1 MKAIKILFIMTLSL
15 NAISVNRALFDLKD
29 SQLKGELTPKIV
41 NFGGYKSSTKEWGA
55 SALNY
60 INAANGDAKK
70 FSTLVEKMRFNS
82 GILGNFRAH
91 ARLRQALKL
100 QKNLKYC
107 LKIIAR
113 DSFYSYRTG
122 IYIPLG
128 ISLKDQ
134 KTAQKML
141 ADLSVVGAYLKKQQE
156 NEKAQSPYY
165 RSNNYYNSYYSP
177 YYGMYGMYGMGMYGM
192 YGMGMYDFYDFY
204 DGMYGFYPNMFFMM
218 QVQDYLMLENYM
230 YALDQE
236 EILDHDASI
245 NQLDTP
251 TDDDRDDKDDKSLQ
265 QANLMSFYR
274 DPKFSKGIQTNRL
287 NSALVNL
294 DNSRM
299 LKDNSLFHTKAMP
312 TKSVDA
318 ITSQAKEL
326 NHLVGQ
332 IKEMKQD
339 GASPNKIDSVVNK
352 AMEVRDK
359 LDNNLNQLDN
369 DLKDQKGLSSEQQA
383 QVDKALDSVQ
393 QLSHSSDVVGNYLD
407 GSLKIDGDDR
417 DDLNDAMNNPM
428 QQPAQQTPTSNM
440 ANTHA
445 NDSKDQGGN
454 ALINPNNATND
465 DHNDDH
471 MDTNTTDTGNAND
484 TPTDDKDASGNNT
497 GDMNNTDTG
506 NTDTGNTDT
515 GNTDDMSNMNNGND
529 DAGNA
534 NDDMGN
540 SNDMGD
546 DMNNANDMSDDMGNG
561 NDDMGDMG
569 DMNDDMGNG
578 NDDMGDMGDMNDDMG
593 GDMGDMGD
601 MGGDMGN

>member
-1 MKAIKILFIMTLSL
+1 MTLSL

-29 SQLKGELTPKIV
+29 LQLKGELTPKIV
-41 NFGGYKSSTKEWGA
+41 NFGGYKSSTEEWGA

-70 FSTLVEKMRFNS
+70 FSALVEKMRFNS

-165 RSNNYYNSYYSP
+165 RNNNYYNSYYSP

-218 QVQDYLMLENYM
+218 QIQDYLMLENYM

-265 QANLMSFYR
+265 QANLMNFYR

-339 GASPNKIDSVVNK
+339 GASPSKIDSVVNK

-369 DLKDQKGLSSEQQA
+369 DLKDQKGLSSKQQA

-417 DDLNDAMNNPM
+417 DDLNDAMSNPM
-428 QQPAQQTPTSNM
+428 QQPAQQTPINNM
-440 ANTHA
+440 DNTHA

-454 ALINPNNATND
+454 ALINPNNTTND

-529 DAGNA
+529 DTGNA

-546 DMNNANDMSDDMGNG
+546 DMNNANDM
-561 NDDMGDMG
+561 
-569 DMNDDMGNG
+569 NDDMGNS

>member
-41 NFGGYKSSTKEWGA
+41 NFGGYRSSTKEWGA
-55 SALNY
+55 TALNY

-70 FSTLVEKMRFNS
+70 FSALVEKMRFNS

-165 RSNNYYNSYYSP
+165 RGNNYYNSYYSP
-177 YYGMYGMYGMGMYGM
+177 YYGMYGM

-236 EILDHDASI
+236 EILDHDASTD
-245 NQLDTP
+245 QLDTP
-251 TDDDRDDKDDKSLQ
+251 TDDDKDDKDDKSLQ

-339 GASPNKIDSVVNK
+339 GASPSKIDSVVNK

-417 DDLNDAMNNPM
+417 DDLNDAINNPM
-428 QQPAQQTPTSNM
+428 QQPAQQTPINNM
-440 ANTHA
+440 DNTHA

-506 NTDTGNTDT
+506 NTD
-515 GNTDDMSNMNNGND
+515 DMSNMNNGND
-529 DAGNA
+529 DTGNA

-546 DMNNANDMSDDMGNG
+546 DMNNANDM
-561 NDDMGDMG
+561 
-569 DMNDDMGNG
+569 NDDMGNS

>member
-1 MKAIKILFIMTLSL
+1 MTLSL

-41 NFGGYKSSTKEWGA
+41 NFGGYRSSTKEWGA
-55 SALNY
+55 TALNY

-70 FSTLVEKMRFNS
+70 FSALVEKMRFNS

-165 RSNNYYNSYYSP
+165 RNNNYYNSYYSP

-236 EILDHDASI
+236 EILDHDASV

-339 GASPNKIDSVVNK
+339 GASPSKIDSVVNK

-383 QVDKALDSVQ
+383 QVGKALDSVQ

-428 QQPAQQTPTSNM
+428 QQPVQQTPINNM
-440 ANTHA
+440 DNTHA
-445 NDSKDQGGN
+445 NDSKDQGSN
-454 ALINPNNATND
+454 ALINPNNTTND

-484 TPTDDKDASGNNT
+484 TPTDDKDASGMNNT

-529 DAGNA
+529 DV
-534 NDDMGN
+534 GN

-546 DMNNANDMSDDMGNG
+546 DMNNAN
-561 NDDMGDMG
+561 

-601 MGGDMGN
+601 MGN

>member
-55 SALNY
+55 TALNY

-70 FSTLVEKMRFNS
+70 FSALVEKMRFNS
-82 GILGNFRAH
+82 GILGNLRAH

-177 YYGMYGMYGMGMYGM
+177 YYGMYGMGMYGM

-417 DDLNDAMNNPM
+417 DDLNDAMSNPM
-428 QQPAQQTPTSNM
+428 QQPTQQTPINNM
-440 ANTHA
+440 DNTHA
-445 NDSKDQGGN
+445 NDSKDQGSN
-454 ALINPNNATND
+454 ALINPNSATND

-529 DAGNA
+529 DMGNTNDDMNNG

-540 SNDMGD
+540 TNDDMNNGNDMGD
-546 DMNNANDMSDDMGNG
+546 DMNNANDM
-561 NDDMGDMG
+561 
-569 DMNDDMGNG
+569 NDDMGNS

>member
-41 NFGGYKSSTKEWGA
+41 NFGGYKSSTTEWGA
-55 SALNY
+55 TALNY

-70 FSTLVEKMRFNS
+70 FSALVEKMRFNS
-82 GILGNFRAH
+82 GILGNLRAH

-177 YYGMYGMYGMGMYGM
+177 YYGMYGMYGMGMY
-192 YGMGMYDFYDFY
+192 DFYDFY

-230 YALDQE
+230 YAIDQE

-312 TKSVDA
+312 AKSVDA

-428 QQPAQQTPTSNM
+428 QQPAQQTPISNM
-440 ANTHA
+440 DNTHA

-454 ALINPNNATND
+454 ALINPNNTTND

-506 NTDTGNTDT
+506 NTDTGNA
-515 GNTDDMSNMNNGND
+515 DDMNNGND
-529 DAGNA
+529 DMGNT

-546 DMNNANDMSDDMGNG
+546 DLNNAN
-561 NDDMGDMG
+561 

>member
-1 MKAIKILFIMTLSL
+1 MKAIKILFMMTLSL

-41 NFGGYKSSTKEWGA
+41 NFGGYKSSTTEWGA
-55 SALNY
+55 TALNY

-70 FSTLVEKMRFNS
+70 FSTLVEKMRFGS
-82 GILGNFRAH
+82 GILGNLRVHAH
-91 ARLRQALKL
+91 LRQALKL

-230 YALDQE
+230 YAIDQE
-236 EILDHDASI
+236 EILDHDASV

-339 GASPNKIDSVVNK
+339 GASPSKIDSVVNK

-428 QQPAQQTPTSNM
+428 QQSVQQTPTNNM
-440 ANTHA
+440 GNTHA

-484 TPTDDKDASGNNT
+484 TPTDDKDAGGNNTGDT

-546 DMNNANDMSDDMGNG
+546 DMNNANDM
-561 NDDMGDMG
+561 
-569 DMNDDMGNG
+569 NDDMGNS

-601 MGGDMGN
+601 MGN

>member
-41 NFGGYKSSTKEWGA
+41 NFGGYKSSTREWGA

-70 FSTLVEKMRFNS
+70 FSALVEKMRFNS

-91 ARLRQALKL
+91 VRLRQALKL

-128 ISLKDQ
+128 VSLKDQ

-165 RSNNYYNSYYSP
+165 RNNNYYNSYYSP
-177 YYGMYGMYGMGMYGM
+177 YYGMYGMGMYGM

-251 TDDDRDDKDDKSLQ
+251 TDDDKDDKDDKSSQ
-265 QANLMSFYR
+265 PANLMSFYR
-274 DPKFSKGIQTNRL
+274 DPKFSKDIQTNRL

-294 DNSRM
+294 DNSHM

-339 GASPNKIDSVVNK
+339 GASPSKIDSVVDK

-417 DDLNDAMNNPM
+417 DDLNDAINNPM
-428 QQPAQQTPTSNM
+428 QQPVQQTPINNM
-440 ANTHA
+440 DSTHA

-454 ALINPNNATND
+454 ALINPNSATNTD
-465 DHNDDH
+465 DTHADDTH
-471 MDTNTTDTGNAND
+471 TDTNTTDTGNAND

-497 GDMNNTDTG
+497 GDTGDMN

-529 DAGNA
+529 DTGNA

-546 DMNNANDMSDDMGNG
+546 DMNNANDM
-561 NDDMGDMG
+561 
-569 DMNDDMGNG
+569 NDDMGNS

>member
-55 SALNY
+55 TALNY

-70 FSTLVEKMRFNS
+70 FSALVEKMRFNS
-82 GILGNFRAH
+82 GILGNLRAH
-91 ARLRQALKL
+91 ARLKQALKL

-428 QQPAQQTPTSNM
+428 QQPAQQTPINNM
-440 ANTHA
+440 DNTHA
-445 NDSKDQGGN
+445 NDSKDQGSN
-454 ALINPNNATND
+454 ALISPNNATND

-471 MDTNTTDTGNAND
+471 MGTNTTDTGNAND

-534 NDDMGN
+534 NDDMSNG
-540 SNDMGD
+540 NDMGD
-546 DMNNANDMSDDMGNG
+546 DMNNANDM
-561 NDDMGDMG
+561 
-569 DMNDDMGNG
+569 NDDMGNS

>member
-1 MKAIKILFIMTLSL
+1 MTLSL

-55 SALNY
+55 TALNY

-70 FSTLVEKMRFNS
+70 FSALVEKMRFNS
-82 GILGNFRAH
+82 GILGNLRTHAH
-91 ARLRQALKL
+91 LRQALKL

-177 YYGMYGMYGMGMYGM
+177 YYGMYGMYGMGMY
-192 YGMGMYDFYDFY
+192 DFYDFY

-230 YALDQE
+230 YAIDQE
-236 EILDHDASI
+236 EILDHDASV

-339 GASPNKIDSVVNK
+339 GASPSKIDSVVNK

-428 QQPAQQTPTSNM
+428 QQPTQQMPTNNII
-440 ANTHA
+440 NTHA

-454 ALINPNNATND
+454 ALINPNSATNTD
-465 DHNDDH
+465 DTHT
-471 MDTNTTDTGNAND
+471 DTNTTNDTSTTD
-484 TPTDDKDASGNNT
+484 TPTDDKDAGGMNNT

-529 DAGNA
+529 DMSNA
-534 NDDMGN
+534 NDDMSNG
-540 SNDMGD
+540 NDMGD
-546 DMNNANDMSDDMGNG
+546 DMNDAN
-561 NDDMGDMG
+561 
-569 DMNDDMGNG
+569 DMNDDMGNS

-593 GDMGDMGD
+593 GDMGDMG
-601 MGGDMGN
+601 N

>member
-1 MKAIKILFIMTLSL
+1 MTLSL

-70 FSTLVEKMRFNS
+70 FSALVEKMRFNS

-91 ARLRQALKL
+91 ARLKQALKL

-177 YYGMYGMYGMGMYGM
+177 YYGMYGM

-417 DDLNDAMNNPM
+417 DDLNDAMSNPM
-428 QQPAQQTPTSNM
+428 QQPVQQTPINNM
-440 ANTHA
+440 DNTHA

-506 NTDTGNTDT
+506 NTDTGNTD
-515 GNTDDMSNMNNGND
+515 DMSNMNNGND
-529 DAGNA
+529 DTGNA
-534 NDDMGN
+534 NDDMSNG
-540 SNDMGD
+540 NDMGD
-546 DMNNANDMSDDMGNG
+546 DMNNANDM
-561 NDDMGDMG
+561 
-569 DMNDDMGNG
+569 NDDMGNS

>member
-1 MKAIKILFIMTLSL
+1 MTLSL

-41 NFGGYKSSTKEWGA
+41 NFGGYTSSTTEWGA
-55 SALNY
+55 TALNY

-70 FSTLVEKMRFNS
+70 FSTLVEKMRFGS
-82 GILGNFRAH
+82 GILGNLRAH
-91 ARLRQALKL
+91 AHLRQALKL

-141 ADLSVVGAYLKKQQE
+141 ADLSVVGVYLKKQQE

-192 YGMGMYDFYDFY
+192 GMYDFYDFY

-230 YALDQE
+230 YAIDQE
-236 EILDHDASI
+236 EILDHDASV

-339 GASPNKIDSVVNK
+339 GASPSKIDSVVNK

-428 QQPAQQTPTSNM
+428 QQPVQQTPTNNII
-440 ANTHA
+440 NTHA

-454 ALINPNNATND
+454 VLINPNSATNTD
-465 DHNDDH
+465 DTHTDDAH
-471 MDTNTTDTGNAND
+471 TDANTTNDTSTTD
-484 TPTDDKDASGNNT
+484 TPTDDKDT

-506 NTDTGNTDT
+506 NTDTGNTD
-515 GNTDDMSNMNNGND
+515 DMSSMNNGND
-529 DAGNA
+529 DMGNA
-534 NDDMGN
+534 NDDMSNG
-540 SNDMGD
+540 NDMGD
-546 DMNNANDMSDDMGNG
+546 DMNNANDM
-561 NDDMGDMG
+561 
-569 DMNDDMGNG
+569 NDDMGNS

-601 MGGDMGN
+601 MGN

>member
-70 FSTLVEKMRFNS
+70 FSALVEKMRFNS

-236 EILDHDASI
+236 EILDHDASTD
-245 NQLDTP
+245 QLDTP
-251 TDDDRDDKDDKSLQ
+251 TDDDKDDKDDKSLQ

-339 GASPNKIDSVVNK
+339 GASPSKIDSVVNK

-417 DDLNDAMNNPM
+417 DDLNDAMSNPM
-428 QQPAQQTPTSNM
+428 QQPAQQTPINNM
-440 ANTHA
+440 DNTHV
-445 NDSKDQGGN
+445 NDSKDQGSN
-454 ALINPNNATND
+454 ALINPNSAT
-465 DHNDDH
+465 NDDH
-471 MDTNTTDTGNAND
+471 MDTNTTDTSNAND

-534 NDDMGN
+534 NDDMSNG
-540 SNDMGD
+540 NDMSD
-546 DMNNANDMSDDMGNG
+546 DMNNAN
-561 NDDMGDMG
+561 

>member
-1 MKAIKILFIMTLSL
+1 MTLSL

-55 SALNY
+55 TALNY

-70 FSTLVEKMRFNS
+70 FSTLVEKMRFGS

-91 ARLRQALKL
+91 AHLRQALKL

-177 YYGMYGMYGMGMYGM
+177 YYGMYGMGMYGM

-265 QANLMSFYR
+265 QANLMNFYR

-339 GASPNKIDSVVNK
+339 GASPSKIDSVVNK

-428 QQPAQQTPTSNM
+428 QQPVQQTPTSNM

-445 NDSKDQGGN
+445 NDSKDQGSN
-454 ALINPNNATND
+454 ALINPNSATNTD
-465 DHNDDH
+465 DTHTDDAH
-471 MDTNTTDTGNAND
+471 TDTSTTNDTSTTD

-506 NTDTGNTDT
+506 NTDTGNTD
-515 GNTDDMSNMNNGND
+515 DMSNMSNGND
-529 DAGNA
+529 DMGNA
-534 NDDMGN
+534 NDDMNNG
-540 SNDMGD
+540 NDMGD
-546 DMNNANDMSDDMGNG
+546 DMNNAN
-561 NDDMGDMG
+561 

-593 GDMGDMGD
+593 GDMG
-601 MGGDMGN
+601 N

>member
-70 FSTLVEKMRFNS
+70 FSALVEKMRFNS

-245 NQLDTP
+245 NQLDMP

-265 QANLMSFYR
+265 QANLMNFYR

-417 DDLNDAMNNPM
+417 DDLNDAMSNPM
-428 QQPAQQTPTSNM
+428 QQPIQQTPINNM
-440 ANTHA
+440 DNTHA

-454 ALINPNNATND
+454 ALINPNNTTND

-506 NTDTGNTDT
+506 NTDTGNTD
-515 GNTDDMSNMNNGND
+515 DMSNMNNGND
-529 DAGNA
+529 DMGNT
-534 NDDMGN
+534 NDDMSNG
-540 SNDMGD
+540 NDMGD
-546 DMNNANDMSDDMGNG
+546 DMNNANDM
-561 NDDMGDMG
+561 
-569 DMNDDMGNG
+569 NDDMGNS

>member
-1 MKAIKILFIMTLSL
+1 MTLSL

-41 NFGGYKSSTKEWGA
+41 NFGGYKSSTTEWGA
-55 SALNY
+55 TALNY

-70 FSTLVEKMRFNS
+70 FSTLVEKMRFGS
-82 GILGNFRAH
+82 GILGNLRAH
-91 ARLRQALKL
+91 AHLRQALKL

-177 YYGMYGMYGMGMYGM
+177 YYGMYGMYGMGMY
-192 YGMGMYDFYDFY
+192 DFYDFY

-230 YALDQE
+230 YAIDQE
-236 EILDHDASI
+236 EILDHDASV

-251 TDDDRDDKDDKSLQ
+251 TDDDRDDRDDKSLQ

-339 GASPNKIDSVVNK
+339 GASPSKIDSVVNK

-428 QQPAQQTPTSNM
+428 QQPTQQTPTNNII
-440 ANTHA
+440 NTHA

-454 ALINPNNATND
+454 ALINPNSATNTD
-465 DHNDDH
+465 DTHT
-471 MDTNTTDTGNAND
+471 DTNTTNDTSTTD
-484 TPTDDKDASGNNT
+484 TPTDDKDAGGMNNT

-529 DAGNA
+529 DTGNT
-534 NDDMGN
+534 DDMNNG
-540 SNDMGD
+540 NDMGD
-546 DMNNANDMSDDMGNG
+546 DMNNANDM
-561 NDDMGDMG
+561 
-569 DMNDDMGNG
+569 NDDMGNSNDDMG
-578 NDDMGDMGDMNDDMG
+578 NSNDDMGDMGDMNDDMG

-601 MGGDMGN
+601 MGN

>member
-41 NFGGYKSSTKEWGA
+41 NFGGYKSSTEEWGA
-55 SALNY
+55 TALNY

-70 FSTLVEKMRFNS
+70 FSALVEKMRFNS
-82 GILGNFRAH
+82 GILGNLRAH

-177 YYGMYGMYGMGMYGM
+177 YYGMYGM

-417 DDLNDAMNNPM
+417 DDLNDAMSNPM
-428 QQPAQQTPTSNM
+428 QQPVQQTPINNM
-440 ANTHA
+440 DNTHA

-454 ALINPNNATND
+454 ALINPNNTTND

-497 GDMNNTDTG
+497 GDMNNADTG

-529 DAGNA
+529 DTGNT

-546 DMNNANDMSDDMGNG
+546 DLNNAN
-561 NDDMGDMG
+561 

>member
-70 FSTLVEKMRFNS
+70 FSALVEKMRFNS

-165 RSNNYYNSYYSP
+165 RNNNYYNSYYSP

-339 GASPNKIDSVVNK
+339 GASPSKIDSVVNK

-417 DDLNDAMNNPM
+417 DDLNDAINNPM
-428 QQPAQQTPTSNM
+428 QQPLQQTPINNM
-440 ANTHA
+440 DNTHA
-445 NDSKDQGGN
+445 NDSKDQGSN

-471 MDTNTTDTGNAND
+471 MDTNTTDTGSAND

-506 NTDTGNTDT
+506 NTDTSNTDT

-529 DAGNA
+529 DMGNA
-534 NDDMGN
+534 NDDMSN

-546 DMNNANDMSDDMGNG
+546 DMNNAN
-561 NDDMGDMG
+561 

>member
-1 MKAIKILFIMTLSL
+1 MKAIKILFMMTLSL

-41 NFGGYKSSTKEWGA
+41 NFGGYKSSTTEWGA
-55 SALNY
+55 TALNY

-70 FSTLVEKMRFNS
+70 FSVLVEKMRFNS
-82 GILGNFRAH
+82 GILGNLRTHAH
-91 ARLRQALKL
+91 LRQALKL

-156 NEKAQSPYY
+156 KEKAQSPYY

-177 YYGMYGMYGMGMYGM
+177 YYGMYGMYGMGM

-230 YALDQE
+230 YAIDQE
-236 EILDHDASI
+236 EILDHDASV

-251 TDDDRDDKDDKSLQ
+251 TDDDRDDGDDKSLQ

-294 DNSRM
+294 DNSHM

-339 GASPNKIDSVVNK
+339 GASPSKIDSVVNK

-428 QQPAQQTPTSNM
+428 QQPVQQTPTNNM
-440 ANTHA
+440 GNTHA
-445 NDSKDQGGN
+445 NDSKDQGSN
-454 ALINPNNATND
+454 ALINPNSTTNTD
-465 DHNDDH
+465 DTHTDDTH
-471 MDTNTTDTGNAND
+471 TDTNTTNDTSTTD
-484 TPTDDKDASGNNT
+484 TPTDDKDAGGMNNT

-529 DAGNA
+529 
-534 NDDMGN
+534 
-540 SNDMGD
+540 MGD
-546 DMNNANDMSDDMGNG
+546 DMNNANDM
-561 NDDMGDMG
+561 
-569 DMNDDMGNG
+569 NDDMGNS

-593 GDMGDMGD
+593 GDMGDMG
-601 MGGDMGN
+601 N

>member
-1 MKAIKILFIMTLSL
+1 MMTLSL

-29 SQLKGELTPKIV
+29 SQLKGELMPKIV
-41 NFGGYKSSTKEWGA
+41 NFGGYTSSTTEWGA
-55 SALNY
+55 TALNY

-70 FSTLVEKMRFNS
+70 FSALVEKMRFGS
-82 GILGNFRAH
+82 GILGNLRAH
-91 ARLRQALKL
+91 AHLRQALKL

-177 YYGMYGMYGMGMYGM
+177 YYGMYGMGMYGM

-230 YALDQE
+230 YAIDQE
-236 EILDHDASI
+236 EILDHDASA

-265 QANLMSFYR
+265 QTNLMSFYR

-339 GASPNKIDSVVNK
+339 GASPSKIDSVVNK

-428 QQPAQQTPTSNM
+428 QQPVQQTPTNNII
-440 ANTHA
+440 NTHA

-454 ALINPNNATND
+454 ALINPNSATNTD
-465 DHNDDH
+465 DTHTDDAH
-471 MDTNTTDTGNAND
+471 TDTNTTNDTSTTD
-484 TPTDDKDASGNNT
+484 TPTDDKDT

-529 DAGNA
+529 DMGNA
-534 NDDMGN
+534 NDDM
-540 SNDMGD
+540 S
-546 DMNNANDMSDDMGNG
+546 NAN
-561 NDDMGDMG
+561 
-569 DMNDDMGNG
+569 DMNDDMGNS

-601 MGGDMGN
+601 MGN

>member
-41 NFGGYKSSTKEWGA
+41 NFGGYKSSTEEWGA
-55 SALNY
+55 TALNY

-70 FSTLVEKMRFNS
+70 FSALVEKMRFNS

-91 ARLRQALKL
+91 VRLRQALKL

-251 TDDDRDDKDDKSLQ
+251 TDDDRDDKDDKSSQ
-265 QANLMSFYR
+265 PANLMSFYR
-274 DPKFSKGIQTNRL
+274 DPKFSKDIQTNRL

-393 QLSHSSDVVGNYLD
+393 QLSHSSGVVGNYLD

-417 DDLNDAMNNPM
+417 DDLNDAMSNPM
-428 QQPAQQTPTSNM
+428 QQPMQQTPINNM
-440 ANTHA
+440 DNTHV

-454 ALINPNNATND
+454 ALINPNSTTND

-484 TPTDDKDASGNNT
+484 TPTDDKDASSNNT

-529 DAGNA
+529 DTGNT

-546 DMNNANDMSDDMGNG
+546 DMNNANDMNDDMGNS

-569 DMNDDMGNG
+569 DI
-578 NDDMGDMGDMNDDMG
+578 NDDMG

>member
-1 MKAIKILFIMTLSL
+1 MTLSL

-70 FSTLVEKMRFNS
+70 FSALVEKMRFNS

-177 YYGMYGMYGMGMYGM
+177 YYGMYGMGMYGM

-236 EILDHDASI
+236 EILDHDASTD
-245 NQLDTP
+245 QLDTP
-251 TDDDRDDKDDKSLQ
+251 TDDDKDDKDDKSLQ

-339 GASPNKIDSVVNK
+339 GASPSKIDSVVNK

-445 NDSKDQGGN
+445 NDSKDQGSN

-484 TPTDDKDASGNNT
+484 TPTDDKDAGGNNT
-497 GDMNNTDTG
+497 GDMN

-529 DAGNA
+529 DTGNA

-546 DMNNANDMSDDMGNG
+546 DMNNANDMNDDMGNG

-578 NDDMGDMGDMNDDMG
+578 NDDMGDMGN
-593 GDMGDMGD
+593 
-601 MGGDMGN
+601 

>member
-55 SALNY
+55 TALNY

-70 FSTLVEKMRFNS
+70 FSALVEKMRFNS

-236 EILDHDASI
+236 EILDHDASTD
-245 NQLDTP
+245 QLDTP

-383 QVDKALDSVQ
+383 QVDKALGSVQ

-417 DDLNDAMNNPM
+417 DDLNDAMSNPM
-428 QQPAQQTPTSNM
+428 QQPAQQTPINNM
-440 ANTHA
+440 DNTHA

-454 ALINPNNATND
+454 ALINPNNTT
-465 DHNDDH
+465 NDDH
-471 MDTNTTDTGNAND
+471 MDTNATDTGNAND
-484 TPTDDKDASGNNT
+484 TSTDDKDASGNNT

-506 NTDTGNTDT
+506 NIDTGNTDTGNTDA

-529 DAGNA
+529 DAGNT
-534 NDDMGN
+534 DMGN

-546 DMNNANDMSDDMGNG
+546 DMNNANDM
-561 NDDMGDMG
+561 
-569 DMNDDMGNG
+569 NDDMGNS

>member
-55 SALNY
+55 TALNY

-70 FSTLVEKMRFNS
+70 FSALVEKMRFNS

-192 YGMGMYDFYDFY
+192 GMYDFYDFY

-236 EILDHDASI
+236 EILDHDASTD
-245 NQLDTP
+245 QLDTP
-251 TDDDRDDKDDKSLQ
+251 TDDDRDDKDDKSSQ
-265 QANLMSFYR
+265 PANLMSFYR

-428 QQPAQQTPTSNM
+428 QQPAQQTPNNM
-440 ANTHA
+440 DNTHA

-471 MDTNTTDTGNAND
+471 TNTTDTGNAND

-506 NTDTGNTDT
+506 NTDTGNTD
-515 GNTDDMSNMNNGND
+515 DMSNMNNGND
-529 DAGNA
+529 DTGNT
-534 NDDMGN
+534 DMGN

-546 DMNNANDMSDDMGNG
+546 DLNNAN
-561 NDDMGDMG
+561 

>member
-1 MKAIKILFIMTLSL
+1 MKAIKILFMMTLSL

-41 NFGGYKSSTKEWGA
+41 NFGGYKSSTTEWGA
-55 SALNY
+55 TALNY

-70 FSTLVEKMRFNS
+70 FSTLVEKMRFGS
-82 GILGNFRAH
+82 GILGNLRAH

-165 RSNNYYNSYYSP
+165 RNNNYYNSYYSP
-177 YYGMYGMYGMGMYGM
+177 YYGMYGM

-230 YALDQE
+230 YAIDQE
-236 EILDHDASI
+236 EILDHDASV

-294 DNSRM
+294 DNSHM

-339 GASPNKIDSVVNK
+339 GASPSKIDSVVNK

-428 QQPAQQTPTSNM
+428 QQPAQQTPTNNII
-440 ANTHA
+440 NTHA

-454 ALINPNNATND
+454 ALINPNSATNTD
-465 DHNDDH
+465 DTHTDDAH
-471 MDTNTTDTGNAND
+471 TDTNTTNDTSTTD
-484 TPTDDKDASGNNT
+484 TPTDDKDAGGMNNT

-515 GNTDDMSNMNNGND
+515 GNADDMSNGND
-529 DAGNA
+529 DMGNA
-534 NDDMGN
+534 NDDMNN

-546 DMNNANDMSDDMGNG
+546 DMNNANDM
-561 NDDMGDMG
+561 
-569 DMNDDMGNG
+569 NDDMGNS

-593 GDMGDMGD
+593 GDMGDMG
-601 MGGDMGN
+601 N

>member
-1 MKAIKILFIMTLSL
+1 MTLSL

-41 NFGGYKSSTKEWGA
+41 NFGGYKSSTEEWGA
-55 SALNY
+55 TALNY

-70 FSTLVEKMRFNS
+70 FSALVEKMRFGS
-82 GILGNFRAH
+82 GILGNLRAH
-91 ARLRQALKL
+91 AHLRQALKL

-128 ISLKDQ
+128 VSLKDQ

-177 YYGMYGMYGMGMYGM
+177 YYGMYGM

-251 TDDDRDDKDDKSLQ
+251 TDDDRDDKDDKSSQ
-265 QANLMSFYR
+265 PANLMSFYR

-352 AMEVRDK
+352 AMGVRDK

-428 QQPAQQTPTSNM
+428 QQPVQQTPTSNM
-440 ANTHA
+440 DNTHA

-454 ALINPNNATND
+454 ALINPNNTTND
-465 DHNDDH
+465 DHNDDR

-484 TPTDDKDASGNNT
+484 TPTDDKDAGGMNNT

-529 DAGNA
+529 DMGNA
-534 NDDMGN
+534 NDDMSNG
-540 SNDMGD
+540 NDMGD
-546 DMNNANDMSDDMGNG
+546 DMNNAN
-561 NDDMGDMG
+561 

-578 NDDMGDMGDMNDDMG
+578 NDDMGDMGDMGDDMG

-601 MGGDMGN
+601 MGN

>member
-1 MKAIKILFIMTLSL
+1 MTLSL

-41 NFGGYKSSTKEWGA
+41 NFGGYKSSTSEWGA

-70 FSTLVEKMRFNS
+70 FSALVEKMRFNS
-82 GILGNFRAH
+82 GILGNLRAH
-91 ARLRQALKL
+91 ARLKQALKL

-128 ISLKDQ
+128 ISLRDQ

-165 RSNNYYNSYYSP
+165 RSNDYYNSYYSP
-177 YYGMYGMYGMGMYGM
+177 YYGMYGMGMYGM

-230 YALDQE
+230 YAIDQE

-339 GASPNKIDSVVNK
+339 GASPSKIDSVVNK

-417 DDLNDAMNNPM
+417 DDLNDAINNPM
-428 QQPAQQTPTSNM
+428 QQPAQQTPINNM
-440 ANTHA
+440 DNTHA

-454 ALINPNNATND
+454 ALINPNSATND

-484 TPTDDKDASGNNT
+484 TPTDDKDAGGNNT

-534 NDDMGN
+534 NDDMSNG
-540 SNDMGD
+540 NDMGD
-546 DMNNANDMSDDMGNG
+546 DMNNAN
-561 NDDMGDMG
+561 

-601 MGGDMGN
+601 MGGDMGNWD

>member
-70 FSTLVEKMRFNS
+70 FSALVEKMRFNS

-91 ARLRQALKL
+91 ARLKQALKL

-339 GASPNKIDSVVNK
+339 GASPSKIDSVVNK

-417 DDLNDAMNNPM
+417 DDLNDAINNPM
-428 QQPAQQTPTSNM
+428 QQPVQQTPINNM
-440 ANTHA
+440 DNTHA
-445 NDSKDQGGN
+445 NDSKDQGSN
-454 ALINPNNATND
+454 ALINPNNATNN

-506 NTDTGNTDT
+506 NTDTGNTD
-515 GNTDDMSNMNNGND
+515 DMSNMNNGND

-534 NDDMGN
+534 NDDMSNG
-540 SNDMGD
+540 NDMGD
-546 DMNNANDMSDDMGNG
+546 DMNNANDM
-561 NDDMGDMG
+561 
-569 DMNDDMGNG
+569 NDDMGNS

>member
-1 MKAIKILFIMTLSL
+1 MKAIKILFIITLSL

-41 NFGGYKSSTKEWGA
+41 NFGGYKSSTIEWGA

-70 FSTLVEKMRFNS
+70 FSALVEKMRFNS

-428 QQPAQQTPTSNM
+428 QQSAQQTPINNM
-440 ANTHA
+440 DNTHA

-506 NTDTGNTDT
+506 NTDTGNTD
-515 GNTDDMSNMNNGND
+515 DMSNMNNGND
-529 DAGNA
+529 DTGNA

-546 DMNNANDMSDDMGNG
+546 DLNNAN
-561 NDDMGDMG
+561 

>member
-1 MKAIKILFIMTLSL
+1 MTLSL

-41 NFGGYKSSTKEWGA
+41 NFGGYTSSTTEWGA
-55 SALNY
+55 TALNY

-70 FSTLVEKMRFNS
+70 FSALVEKMRFGS
-82 GILGNFRAH
+82 GILGNLRAH
-91 ARLRQALKL
+91 AHLRQALKL

-165 RSNNYYNSYYSP
+165 RNNNYYNSYYSP
-177 YYGMYGMYGMGMYGM
+177 YYGMYGMYGMGMGM

-339 GASPNKIDSVVNK
+339 GASPSKIDSVVNK

-428 QQPAQQTPTSNM
+428 QAPTNNADNM
-440 ANTHA
+440 HA
-445 NDSKDQGGN
+445 DDDKDKGSN
-454 ALINPNNATND
+454 ALINPNSATNTD
-465 DHNDDH
+465 DTHTDDAH
-471 MDTNTTDTGNAND
+471 TDTNTTNDTSTTD
-484 TPTDDKDASGNNT
+484 TPTDDKDAGGMNNT
-497 GDMNNTDTG
+497 GDMNNADTG

-529 DAGNA
+529 DMGNA
-534 NDDMGN
+534 NDDMSNGN
-540 SNDMGD
+540 DDMGNANDDMSNGNDMGD
-546 DMNNANDMSDDMGNG
+546 DMNNANDM
-561 NDDMGDMG
+561 
-569 DMNDDMGNG
+569 NDDMGNS

-601 MGGDMGN
+601 MGN

>member
-41 NFGGYKSSTKEWGA
+41 DFGGYKSSTEEWGA
-55 SALNY
+55 TALNY

-82 GILGNFRAH
+82 GILGNLRAH

-218 QVQDYLMLENYM
+218 QIQDYLMLENYM

-339 GASPNKIDSVVNK
+339 GASPSKIDSVVNK

-428 QQPAQQTPTSNM
+428 QQPVQQTPISNM

-454 ALINPNNATND
+454 ALINPNSATNTD

-471 MDTNTTDTGNAND
+471 MDANTTNDTSTTD
-484 TPTDDKDASGNNT
+484 TPTDDKDASSNNT
-497 GDMNNTDTG
+497 GDMNSTDTG

-534 NDDMGN
+534 NDDM

-546 DMNNANDMSDDMGNG
+546 DMNNAN
-561 NDDMGDMG
+561 

-593 GDMGDMGD
+593 GDMGDMG
-601 MGGDMGN
+601 N

>member
-41 NFGGYKSSTKEWGA
+41 NFGGYRSSTKEWGA
-55 SALNY
+55 TALNY

-70 FSTLVEKMRFNS
+70 FSALVEKMRFNS

-91 ARLRQALKL
+91 ARLKQALKL

-134 KTAQKML
+134 KMAQKML

-236 EILDHDASI
+236 EILDHDASTD
-245 NQLDTP
+245 QLDTP

-339 GASPNKIDSVVNK
+339 GASPNKIDALVNK
-352 AMEVRDK
+352 AMGVRDK

-428 QQPAQQTPTSNM
+428 QQPVQQTPINNM

-445 NDSKDQGGN
+445 NDSKDQGSN

-529 DAGNA
+529 DMGNA

-540 SNDMGD
+540 GNDMGD
-546 DMNNANDMSDDMGNG
+546 DMNNANDM
-561 NDDMGDMG
+561 
-569 DMNDDMGNG
+569 NDDMGNS

>member
-41 NFGGYKSSTKEWGA
+41 NFGGYKSSTSEWGA

-70 FSTLVEKMRFNS
+70 FSALVEKMRFNS

-230 YALDQE
+230 YAIDQE

-251 TDDDRDDKDDKSLQ
+251 TDDDRDDKDDKSSQ
-265 QANLMSFYR
+265 PANLMSFYR

-417 DDLNDAMNNPM
+417 DDLNDAINNPM
-428 QQPAQQTPTSNM
+428 QQPVQQTPTNNM
-440 ANTHA
+440 DNTHA

-454 ALINPNNATND
+454 ALINPNSATND

-484 TPTDDKDASGNNT
+484 TPTDDKDAGGNNTGDT

-529 DAGNA
+529 DTGNA

-546 DMNNANDMSDDMGNG
+546 DMNNANDM
-561 NDDMGDMG
+561 
-569 DMNDDMGNG
+569 NDDMGNS

>member
-1 MKAIKILFIMTLSL
+1 MTLSL

-41 NFGGYKSSTKEWGA
+41 NFGGYRSSTKEWGA

-70 FSTLVEKMRFNS
+70 FSALVEKMRFNS

-204 DGMYGFYPNMFFMM
+204 DGMYGFYPNMLFMM

-230 YALDQE
+230 YAIDQE

-326 NHLVGQ
+326 NHLVGE

-417 DDLNDAMNNPM
+417 DDLNDAINNPM
-428 QQPAQQTPTSNM
+428 QQPMQQTPISNM
-440 ANTHA
+440 SNTHA
-445 NDSKDQGGN
+445 NDSKDQGDN
-454 ALINPNNATND
+454 VLINPNNTTND

-484 TPTDDKDASGNNT
+484 TPTDDKDAGGMNNT

-529 DAGNA
+529 DMGNT
-534 NDDMGN
+534 NDDMSNG
-540 SNDMGD
+540 NDMGD
-546 DMNNANDMSDDMGNG
+546 NMNDAN
-561 NDDMGDMG
+561 

>member
-41 NFGGYKSSTKEWGA
+41 NFGGYKSSTEEWGA
-55 SALNY
+55 TALNY
-60 INAANGDAKK
+60 INAANGDVKK

-177 YYGMYGMYGMGMYGM
+177 YYGMYGMGMYGM

-251 TDDDRDDKDDKSLQ
+251 TDDDKDDKDDKSLQ
-265 QANLMSFYR
+265 QANLMNFYR

-339 GASPNKIDSVVNK
+339 GASPSKIDSVVNK

-417 DDLNDAMNNPM
+417 DDLNDAINNPM
-428 QQPAQQTPTSNM
+428 QQPVQQTPINNM
-440 ANTHA
+440 DNTHA
-445 NDSKDQGGN
+445 NDSKDQGSN
-454 ALINPNNATND
+454 ALINPNNATNN

-506 NTDTGNTDT
+506 NTDTGNTD
-515 GNTDDMSNMNNGND
+515 DMSNMNNGND

-534 NDDMGN
+534 NDDMSNG
-540 SNDMGD
+540 NDMGD
-546 DMNNANDMSDDMGNG
+546 DMNNANDMNDDMGNS

-569 DMNDDMGNG
+569 DM

>member
-1 MKAIKILFIMTLSL
+1 MKAIKILFMMTLSL

-41 NFGGYKSSTKEWGA
+41 NFGGYKSSTTEWGA
-55 SALNY
+55 TALNY

-82 GILGNFRAH
+82 GILGNLRAH
-91 ARLRQALKL
+91 AHLRQALKL

-141 ADLSVVGAYLKKQQE
+141 ADLSVVGAYLKQQQE
-156 NEKAQSPYY
+156 KEKAQSPYY

-177 YYGMYGMYGMGMYGM
+177 YYGMYGMYGMGM

-230 YALDQE
+230 YAIDQE
-236 EILDHDASI
+236 EILDHDASV

-294 DNSRM
+294 DNSHT

-339 GASPNKIDSVVNK
+339 GASPSKIDSVVNK

-428 QQPAQQTPTSNM
+428 QQPAQQTPTNNII
-440 ANTHA
+440 NTHA
-445 NDSKDQGGN
+445 NDSKNQGGN
-454 ALINPNNATND
+454 ALINPNTNTDDTHADDTHTDTTND
-465 DHNDDH
+465 
-471 MDTNTTDTGNAND
+471 TSATD
-484 TPTDDKDASGNNT
+484 TPTDDKDT

-515 GNTDDMSNMNNGND
+515 GNTDDASNMNNGND
-529 DAGNA
+529 DMGNA
-534 NDDMGN
+534 DDMNNG
-540 SNDMGD
+540 NDMGD
-546 DMNNANDMSDDMGNG
+546 DMNNANDM
-561 NDDMGDMG
+561 
-569 DMNDDMGNG
+569 NDDMGNS

-601 MGGDMGN
+601 MGN

>member
-1 MKAIKILFIMTLSL
+1 MTLSL

-41 NFGGYKSSTKEWGA
+41 NFGGYKSSTEEWGA
-55 SALNY
+55 TALNY

-70 FSTLVEKMRFNS
+70 FSTLVEKIRFNS

-91 ARLRQALKL
+91 AHLRQALKL

-165 RSNNYYNSYYSP
+165 RNNNYYNSYYSP
-177 YYGMYGMYGMGMYGM
+177 YYGMYGM

-339 GASPNKIDSVVNK
+339 GASPSKIDSVVNK

-417 DDLNDAMNNPM
+417 DDLNDAINNPM
-428 QQPAQQTPTSNM
+428 QQPVQQTPTSNM

-454 ALINPNNATND
+454 ALINPNSATNAD
-465 DHNDDH
+465 DTHTDDTH
-471 MDTNTTDTGNAND
+471 TDTNTTNDASTTD
-484 TPTDDKDASGNNT
+484 TPTDDKDASGLNNT
-497 GDMNNTDTG
+497 GDMN

-529 DAGNA
+529 DTGNA
-534 NDDMGN
+534 NDDMSNG
-540 SNDMGD
+540 NDMGD
-546 DMNNANDMSDDMGNG
+546 DMNNAN
-561 NDDMGDMG
+561 

>member
-1 MKAIKILFIMTLSL
+1 MTLSL

-55 SALNY
+55 TALNY

-70 FSTLVEKMRFNS
+70 FSALVEKMRFNS
-82 GILGNFRAH
+82 GILGNFRVH

-128 ISLKDQ
+128 ISLRDQ

-165 RSNNYYNSYYSP
+165 RSNDYYNSYYSP
-177 YYGMYGMYGMGMYGM
+177 YYGMYGMGMYGM

-339 GASPNKIDSVVNK
+339 GASPSKIDSVVNK

-417 DDLNDAMNNPM
+417 NDLNDAMSNPM
-428 QQPAQQTPTSNM
+428 QQPVQQTPTNNM
-440 ANTHA
+440 NNTHA
-445 NDSKDQGGN
+445 DDSKDQGSN
-454 ALINPNNATND
+454 ALINPNSATNTD

-471 MDTNTTDTGNAND
+471 MDANTTNDTSTTD
-484 TPTDDKDASGNNT
+484 TPTDDKDAGGMNNT
-497 GDMNNTDTG
+497 DDMNNTDTGNTDTG

-534 NDDMGN
+534 NDDM
-540 SNDMGD
+540 SNGSDMGD
-546 DMNNANDMSDDMGNG
+546 DMNNAN
-561 NDDMGDMG
+561 

-593 GDMGDMGD
+593 GDMGDMG
-601 MGGDMGN
+601 N

>member
-41 NFGGYKSSTKEWGA
+41 NFGGYRSSTKEWGA

-70 FSTLVEKMRFNS
+70 FSALVEKMRFNS
-82 GILGNFRAH
+82 GILGNFRVH

-265 QANLMSFYR
+265 QANLMNFYR

-339 GASPNKIDSVVNK
+339 GASPSKIDSMVNK

-428 QQPAQQTPTSNM
+428 QQPAQQTPINNM
-440 ANTHA
+440 DNTHA
-445 NDSKDQGGN
+445 NDSKDQGSN
-454 ALINPNNATND
+454 ALINPNNTTND

-497 GDMNNTDTG
+497 GDMNNA
-506 NTDTGNTDT
+506 DTGNTDT

-546 DMNNANDMSDDMGNG
+546 DMNNANDM
-561 NDDMGDMG
+561 
-569 DMNDDMGNG
+569 NDDMGNS

>member
-1 MKAIKILFIMTLSL
+1 MTLSL

-41 NFGGYKSSTKEWGA
+41 NFGGYKSSTTEWGA
-55 SALNY
+55 TALNY
-60 INAANGDAKK
+60 INVANGDAKK
-70 FSTLVEKMRFNS
+70 FSTLVEKMRFGS
-82 GILGNFRAH
+82 GILGNLRAH

-156 NEKAQSPYY
+156 NEKAQSLYY

-177 YYGMYGMYGMGMYGM
+177 YYGMYGMYGMGM

-230 YALDQE
+230 YAIDQE
-236 EILDHDASI
+236 EILDHDASV

-251 TDDDRDDKDDKSLQ
+251 TDDDRDDRDDKSLQ

-339 GASPNKIDSVVNK
+339 GASPSKIDSVVNK
-352 AMEVRDK
+352 AIEVRDK

-428 QQPAQQTPTSNM
+428 QQPVQQTPTNNM
-440 ANTHA
+440 GNTHA

-454 ALINPNNATND
+454 TLINPNSATNTD
-465 DHNDDH
+465 DIHTEDTH
-471 MDTNTTDTGNAND
+471 TDTNTTNDTSTTD
-484 TPTDDKDASGNNT
+484 TPTDDKDAGGMNNT
-497 GDMNNTDTG
+497 GDMNNADTG

-529 DAGNA
+529 MG
-534 NDDMGN
+534 DDMSNG
-540 SNDMGD
+540 NDMGD
-546 DMNNANDMSDDMGNG
+546 DMNNANDM
-561 NDDMGDMG
+561 
-569 DMNDDMGNG
+569 NDDMGNS

-601 MGGDMGN
+601 MGN

>member
-41 NFGGYKSSTKEWGA
+41 NFGGYKSSTIEWGA

-70 FSTLVEKMRFNS
+70 FSALVEKMRFGS

-156 NEKAQSPYY
+156 NEKAQSSYY

-177 YYGMYGMYGMGMYGM
+177 YYGMYGM

-236 EILDHDASI
+236 EILDHDASTD
-245 NQLDTP
+245 QLDTP
-251 TDDDRDDKDDKSLQ
+251 TDDDRDDKDDKSSQ
-265 QANLMSFYR
+265 PANLMSFYR

-417 DDLNDAMNNPM
+417 DDLNDAINNPM
-428 QQPAQQTPTSNM
+428 QQPAQQTPINNM
-440 ANTHA
+440 DNTHA

-529 DAGNA
+529 DTGNA

-546 DMNNANDMSDDMGNG
+546 DMNNANDMNDDMGNS

-569 DMNDDMGNG
+569 DMG
-578 NDDMGDMGDMNDDMG
+578 DDMG
-593 GDMGDMGD
+593 GDMG
-601 MGGDMGN
+601 N